1 MDEDLLNSLKE
12 GLQND
17 EKDFLTHKQYLDL
30 KQKIFL
36 KYPLLFKRLGALGRM
51 MLSKEMLPKCVINLI
66 DFCINYWYS
75 LPVRQISDYDDIQ
88 KGEDVKSEYF
98 PLWDI
103 KKKRA
108 RYQALSLTWREWS
121 AKKLMAELTMKK

>member
-17 EKDFLTHKQYLDL
+17 EKDLLTHQQYLDL

-51 MLSKEMLPKCVINLI
+51 MLSKEMLP
-66 DFCINYWYS
+66 
-75 LPVRQISDYDDIQ
+75 
-88 KGEDVKSEYF
+88 
-98 PLWDI
+98 
-103 KKKRA
+103 
-108 RYQALSLTWREWS
+108 RYLT
-121 AKKLMAELTMKK
+121 